1 MADII
6 QHNGIKILL
15 TEAADTIEPLS
26 EKLVADNMKKLIDY
40 ENLEEQGR
48 LLKLP
53 CAVGDKIYEIIED
66 DIPVYEVYIKEYE
79 VQDIST
85 KEVKYC
91 DDWILIDYENLYFCY
106 EDAVKKL
113 AAMHGR
119 TDND

>member
-1 MADII
+1 M
-6 QHNGIKILL
+6 
-15 TEAADTIEPLS
+15 
-26 EKLVADNMKKLIDY
+26 
-40 ENLEEQGR
+40 
-48 LLKLP
+48 LKLP

-119 TDND
+119 TDNDGRIPHPAHGTRIPDELFDSATVVRTGQRCAGVAVRKTI